1 MIFVLEGHPW
11 NVLIFPNP
19 MQHNRRT
26 VHEPVQSLKK
36 QHNIIIDMYINMFTN
51 KYNNNFRPFL
61 GVQKPHQQIMVS
73 YLSPDLNLIYFG
85 FKSHNSINVIKLK
98 YVQVCIYVYVCR
110 LYIFSSLVT
119 FNDHNRVNSK
129 NLVVYYC
136 ISPL

>member
-1 MIFVLEGHPW
+1 
-11 NVLIFPNP
+11 

-26 VHEPVQSLKK
+26 VHEPAQSLKK

-51 KYNNNFRPFL
+51 KYNNNFRTFF
-61 GVQKPHQQIMVS
+61 GVKKPPQQITLSVRVGPAVVTVS

-129 NLVVYYC
+129 NLVGYYC
-136 ISPL
+136 ISRL